1 MAWMS
6 VLYTHPP
13 VVVDSG
19 HGGGFADV
27 DGNAYLDFNLAD
39 TSMFT
44 GYGVEAITRAVSERT
59 APGSQFLLPTE
70 DAVEVAGRLA
80 DRFGMPFWQFTLS
93 ATLANTEAL
102 RVARAVTGRDGVL
115 MFDGK
120 YHGHADE
127 LLATLDD
134 GAVAPDGRG
143 VLSVLGIPV
152 KWIRWMFLLF
162 YRVLG
167 HMRGGGGPESGS
179 RWSAR
184 SVARTN
190 DLDADEDPPHT
201 LGWPDVAKRV
211 VVQVISDS
219 SRVAVWRGRHRCA
232 CRRPALSGS
241 TDHGPAT

>member
-19 HGGGFADV
+19 HGGGFTDV

-59 APGSQFLLPTE
+59 AAGSQFLLPTE

-102 RVARAVTGRDGVL
+102 RLARVVTGRDRVL
-115 MFDGK
+115 MFDCK
-120 YHGHADE
+120 
-127 LLATLDD
+127 
-134 GAVAPDGRG
+134 
-143 VLSVLGIPV
+143 
-152 KWIRWMFLLF
+152 
-162 YRVLG
+162 
-167 HMRGGGGPESGS
+167 
-179 RWSAR
+179 
-184 SVARTN
+184 
-190 DLDADEDPPHT
+190 
-201 LGWPDVAKRV
+201 
-211 VVQVISDS
+211 
-219 SRVAVWRGRHRCA
+219 
-232 CRRPALSGS
+232 
-241 TDHGPAT
+241 